1 MMFHDVSHA
10 RFLSPGWPSDYRF
23 PSKLWPEAWTMNQPH
38 LDPRHKGIPQVRFG
52 PEILGTVGS
61 TRALSGSERP
71 YNMTV
76 AWHHLLVGLTFIS
89 VKQLNH
95 VETMLKP
102 PTSCYIH
109 GLNMIQWS
117 VSCTVGTGCPSFPWW
132 TSRTWNAGLFWD
144 SYPL

>member
-1 MMFHDVSHA
+1 MDFSDDVSHA

-38 LDPRHKGIPQVRFG
+38 LDPRDKGIPQVRFG

-76 AWHHLLVGLTFIS
+76 AWHHLLVGLTFIL

-95 VETMLKP
+95 VETTNQLLYP
-102 PTSCYIH
+102 WIEHDS
-109 GLNMIQWS
+109 MICFLHSRYRMPVFSLVDFTNQHF
-117 VSCTVGTGCPSFPWW
+117 VLVNYNI
-132 TSRTWNAGLFWD
+132 SRTW
-144 SYPL
+144 